1 MERALEEF
9 IAAAPQP
16 QRTGLRILVALAS
29 RPRGAALLG
38 HVPALAQA
46 GRSLLAMDR
55 YENPALARALG
66 WDAQAV
72 VAHGRGLRRAE
83 GRP

>member
-9 IAAAPQP
+9 IVSAPQP
-16 QRTGLRILVALAS
+16 QRAGLYVLIALAS

-38 HVPALAQA
+38 RIPPLAQA
-46 GRSLLAMDR
+46 ARSLLAMGR
-55 YENPALARALG
+55 YEDPIVARALG
-66 WDAQAV
+66 WDAEAV
-72 VAHGRGLRRAE
+72 VARGRVLRRAE